1 MANNEKKT
9 AAERA
14 LKHNREWANAW
25 RSPGR
30 LAQSPAKRHNL
41 TPGGP
46 QARIMREEEAGWF
59 PPGGVAAMTPK
70 IVADP
75 IVRQKHRRVRPDEIK
90 SLGLMGEPYEESA
103 QRPAYVSPQ
112 ERALQTTAE
121 PVATEITA
129 RPAGMEGIT
138 GRPAGVEGMTARPA
152 PGALTGEYATGDL
165 LGTSGFTA
173 TEGRRGEKPL
183 TRYEDGKGGF
193 LEATGTRKGGG
204 TVSVTSGP
212 GSGDYTKAEW
222 AKMSGKERAQ
232 ANVDSYKSQ
241 TQAIRGVIEQ
251 AKQGRQERSASGG
264 ALTGQQ
270 SPFARRKTLREY
282 GMAAR
287 ELKNDMRRGRISAK
301 KGKVIAATL
310 ADHYDRA
317 LGGDLQKLMQEGVRQ
332 EGQLMM
338 AQERSAG
345 LLDVAEERQRGAAE
359 RIGIQGPERWS
370 WQKSGQDPNTQQDLY
385 TYAGD
390 QGSSGA
396 GTNQNPTDPAQLEVI
411 QNLLRQKIEALPE
424 EQRAAGLAEFARRFP
439 GVEY

>member
-75 IVRQKHRRVRPDEIK
+75 IVRQKHRRVHPDEIK
-90 SLGLMGEPYEESA
+90 SLGLMGEPYEESV

-112 ERALQTTAE
+112 ERALQTTTE
-121 PVATEITA
+121 PDVEMTA
-129 RPAGMEGIT
+129 
-138 GRPAGVEGMTARPA
+138 RPAGVEGMTARPA

-173 TEGRRGEKPL
+173 QGTSLVGPSGQIGSKYSG
-183 TRYEDGKGGF
+183 TRYEGPRGGF
-193 LEATGTRKGGG
+193 LEVTGTRKGGG
-204 TVSVTSGP
+204 TVSVVSGP
-212 GSGDYTKAEW
+212 GREGHTEAEW

-310 ADHYDRA
+310 ADHYDKA

-332 EGQLMM
+332 EGQLMT

-359 RIGIQGPERWS
+359 RTGIQGPERWS